1 MAFEKGTAS
10 NFADLFDKFVS
21 FLTTNPDLV
30 AKGQAHEL
38 VFRSKPTGWDGRVT
52 TSVQREHAVF
62 KGPGLAGE
70 DEIFTSITTHG
81 DTALDYY
88 NWGIAGCTGF
98 KPTALGQNYANL
110 RNGMTGPST
119 YVGCLLWNQPMPYW
133 FFANG
138 RRWWV
143 VVKVSTIYSSCGAGF
158 ILPSVAPSEFPYP
171 LAVFG
176 SYPDSTDRWSSTAN
190 SHRGLTSPYNRQCY
204 LRTPNGSW
212 ADWYSNGYTNWE
224 VNDPS
229 NRRLL
234 PVGVDMSESN
244 QRYYNVVNM
253 RDSPGA
259 KFPLIPVTFISLGS
273 FGQANYGEAD
283 GLFFIPTLNNGAEDT
298 IVRDGVTY
306 YIFQSAFRSG
316 SPYLFALRAD

>member
-1 MAFEKGTAS
+1 MAFQKGTAT
-10 NFADLFDKFVS
+10 NFADLFDKLVT
-21 FLTTNPDLV
+21 FLTSHPDLV
-30 AKGQAHEL
+30 SKGQAHEL
-38 VFRSKPTGWDGRVT
+38 VFRSKPAGWDDKVS

-62 KGPGLAGE
+62 KGPGLTGE
-70 DEIFTSITTHG
+70 DEIYTSITTHG

-88 NWGIAGCTGF
+88 NWAIAGCTGF
-98 KPTALGQNYANL
+98 KPSALAPNYKNL
-110 RNGMTGPST
+110 RNGMTGPSS
-119 YVGCLLWNQPMPYW
+119 YVGCLLWDQAMPYW

-176 SYPDSTDRWSSTAN
+176 SYPDSTDRWSSNAEY
-190 SHRGLTSPYNRQCY
+190 HRGLTSPANRQCY
-204 LRTPNGSW
+204 LRTPTGAW
-212 ADWYSNGYTNWE
+212 ADWYTNAINGYD
-224 VNDPS
+224 VADPS

-234 PVGVDMSESN
+234 PLGVDSN
-244 QRYYNVVNM
+244 SSSTRWNRVVAL
-253 RDSPGA
+253 RDSPGN
-259 KFPLIPVTFISLGS
+259 KFPLFPITFISLGT

-283 GLFFIPTLNNGAEDT
+283 GLFFCPTLNNGSEDT
-298 IVRDGVTY
+298 IVRDGITY